1 MNLVGRF
8 VAKSQREGSNVVIW
22 RIEAADDEVISK
34 SAAAI
39 VDRLGEQ
46 LAAITQ
52 AIQQILE
59 RDIAELRGDAQL
71 LGLLHKSTEGNV
83 ETVFNAL
90 HYAIPI
96 ERVGP
101 PTAALEYARRLA
113 QHGVPSNALVRA
125 YRLGHQAL
133 LAMVVEA
140 INEADLDPAL
150 GLAVFGRMTTV
161 TFHPTGAWPS
171 N

>member
-1 MNLVGRF
+1 MADR
-8 VAKSQREGSNVVIW
+8 SRY
-22 RIEAADDEVISK
+22 DDEVVTK

-39 VDRLGEQ
+39 VDRLSER

-71 LGLLHKSTEGNV
+71 LGLLHKSTEGNI

-96 ERVGP
+96 ERVEP

-133 LAMVVEA
+133 LAMVVDA
-140 INEADLDPAL
+140 INEADLDRAL
-150 GLAVFGRMTTV
+150 GLAVFDRMTTV
-161 TFHPTGAWPS
+161 TFHPTGAWP
-171 N
+171 